1 MLVPGR
7 DVELQSPRVEVPKS
21 FHDPRHV
28 DVDAS
33 PNVFMRTIRDAI
45 RLRRRRSWTTDVVA
59 HLIEPPTDVLGV
71 PLANA
76 RGRRGSVGLLIAREG
91 ATGRSHIRVRPGVSV
106 PAEFRREVFAKQPAV
121 LRAERRVV
129 DEHAPFVDQ
138 ERGDLGH
145 IWTAI
150 IHDVKTRLLAA
161 DSPGAVEEAAA
172 ALARGELVAF
182 PTDTVYGLSAGQEH
196 VRKLYGAKDR
206 PKEKRI
212 PVLLS
217 DIGNLEASAIVTP
230 IARALARRFWP
241 GPLTI
246 VLVAPRRGTMAFRVP
261 DHPLARRLI
270 AASGGGL
277 PVTSANRSGEPDA
290 RTAQEVIAQ
299 LEGRIA
305 LVLDGGTTPGGVS
318 STVVDCT
325 GDQVKILRQGAITE
339 AEIDEVLA
347 TVA

>member
-1 MLVPGR
+1 MVIVAGDRAGR
-7 DVELQSPRVEVPKS
+7 FPSRPLAIKCPDVRHGPTCGFAAE
-21 FHDPRHV
+21 DPRKV
-28 DVDAS
+28 LAD
-33 PNVFMRTIRDAI
+33 
-45 RLRRRRSWTTDVVA
+45 
-59 HLIEPPTDVLGV
+59 EPP
-71 PLANA
+71 
-76 RGRRGSVGLLIAREG
+76 
-91 ATGRSHIRVRPGVSV
+91 
-106 PAEFRREVFAKQPAV
+106 V
-121 LRAERRVV
+121 LRAELAVV
-129 DEHAPFVDQ
+129 DENAALVDEQ
-138 ERGDLGH
+138 RCDLAH
-145 IWTAI
+145 IRTAI

-182 PTDTVYGLSAGQEH
+182 PTDTVYGLSAGHEH

-230 IARALARRFWP
+230 IARALAQRFWP

-290 RTAQEVIAQ
+290 RTAQEVLAQ
-299 LEGRIA
+299 LDGRIA

-318 STVVDCT
+318 STVIDCT
-325 GDQVKILRQGAITE
+325 TDQVKILRQGAITE
-339 AEIDEVLA
+339 AEIDGVLA